1 MIAMKKIVIA
11 AIALLCLCD
20 TAAAQRHIE
29 HKWHGFY
36 AVVDGSYVMNI
47 NRTAGINREADTL
60 SGFGLGFSGGFH
72 FRKEAAVGVGV
83 TYLHDPTGAFTQM
96 PIYAELRSHFMRS
109 RLTPY
114 VVLQLGYTLPLGAS
128 SPTVKID
135 KGGMYFGAQLGGR
148 FAIDRGFAIGL
159 RLGYKL
165 LSMTEVTRYEY
176 VGKTLNYKMADA
188 TTLHV
193 LDAGVSLYF

>member
-1 MIAMKKIVIA
+1 MKRIVIA
-11 AIALLCLCD
+11 AVALLCLCG

-29 HKWHGFY
+29 HKWRGFY
-36 AVVDGSYVMNI
+36 AVVDGAYVMNF
-47 NRTAGINREADTL
+47 NKAPGVNGEADTL

-72 FRKEAAVGVGV
+72 FRKEAAVGAGV
-83 TYLHDPTGAFTQM
+83 TYLHDPTGALTQM
-96 PIYAELRSHFMRS
+96 PVYAELRSHFMRS

-114 VVLQLGYTLPLGAS
+114 AVLQLGYTLPLGAS

-148 FAIDRGFAIGL
+148 FAIDRGFAIGV
-159 RLGYKL
+159 RVGYKL
-165 LSMTEVTRYEY
+165 LNMTEVTRYEY
-176 VGKTLNYKMADA
+176 VGNTLRYKKADP

-193 LDAGVSLYF
+193 IDAGVSLYF